1 MDSRHFADNNL
12 AMTCRMKSLELSIT
26 KGKGKNVDLDV
37 IRKTGLGLGV
47 EVGVGYWEES
57 DIGTGRGCRLVVKT
71 AFRFQ
76 SEALC
81 PEGALSS
88 RH

>member
-1 MDSRHFADNNL
+1 
-12 AMTCRMKSLELSIT
+12 MTCGMKSLELSI
-26 KGKGKNVDLDV
+26 GKREGKKLDV
-37 IRKTGLGLGV
+37 DVMEKTGVVLR
-47 EVGVGYWEES
+47 EES
-57 DIGTGRGCRLVVKT
+57 DIGTGKGCRLVVKT

-88 RH
+88 CHWELDNAESVS